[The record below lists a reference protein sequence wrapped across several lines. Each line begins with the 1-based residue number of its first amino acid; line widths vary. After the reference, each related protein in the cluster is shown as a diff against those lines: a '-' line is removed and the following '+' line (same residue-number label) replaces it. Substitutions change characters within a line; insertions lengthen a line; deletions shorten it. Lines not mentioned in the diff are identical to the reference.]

1 MITKTKPE
9 CETKLCYYDSASRP
23 NFFNGMLLTDDHLR
37 AEQEYHRE
45 ARKRFNRNLFGSG
58 IVCGLQ
64 VERQET
70 GLCIKVHPGAAID
83 CCGNLIEVCKCV
95 TIDLSKECKERY
107 GSDCI
112 PKSPD
117 PAEFEITKFLVLR
130 YVEKETDL
138 EPVLTPDNDCKSASD
153 KPDCQASK
161 IREGYCIELWD
172 NCPCPETYTEPTKDL
187 LAVLLESR
195 PAYPTTTTRPPTG
208 ANPTVP
214 TAPPEGTRRD
224 CIDLPLPCSDC
235 GCCESSNAV
244 GLAGLKIDCLNN
256 TVQIVNCPCRR
267 YVISPRMLAWLFSSL
282 QSKNYLPEGFE
293 TEYSRMDL
301 VTAHA
306 VATFASLEFNSQEV
320 QKIKPLVERVK
331 ALEKKQRILASQQPK
346 PVRTP
351 RSRKPPPTTTPPPG
365 P

>member
-9 CETKLCYYDSASRP
+9 CETKLCYYESATRTK
-23 NFFNGMLLTDDHLR
+23 FFHGMLLTDDHLR
-37 AEQEYHRE
+37 AEQDYHRE

-70 GLCIKVHPGAAID
+70 GLCIKVHPGAALD

-112 PKSPD
+112 PKSQD
-117 PAEFEITKFLVLR
+117 PKEFEITKYLVLR
-130 YVEKETDL
+130 YEEKETDL

-187 LAVLLESR
+187 AAVLRESR
-195 PAYPTTTTRPPTG
+195 GNQLQAATTPSPVGTNPQVPPAPLAEPRK
-208 ANPTVP
+208 
-214 TAPPEGTRRD
+214 D
-224 CIDLPLPCSDC
+224 CIDLPVPCSDC
-235 GCCESSNAV
+235 GCCESLSAV
-244 GLAGLKIDCLNN
+244 GLAELKIDCAKN
-256 TVQIVNCPCRR
+256 TVQIVNCTCRR
-267 YVISPRMLAWLFSSL
+267 YVISPRMLTWLLSSL
-282 QSKNYLPEGFE
+282 QSKNYLRKENADVYTLVG
-293 TEYSRMDL
+293 DL
-301 VTAHA
+301 PTAHLM
-306 VATFASLEFNSQEV
+306 ATALSHEANSSAILDHETR
-320 QKIKPLVERVK
+320 LA
-331 ALEKKQRILASQQPK
+331 ALEEKSKNQVRQPTK
-346 PVRTP
+346 PVGRV
-351 RSRKPPPTTTPPPG
+351 SSKKPPTPNP
-365 P
+365 

>member
-37 AEQEYHRE
+37 AEQDYHRE

-70 GLCIKVHPGAAID
+70 GLCIKVHPGAAMD

-112 PKSPD
+112 PKSQD

-138 EPVLTPDNDCKSASD
+138 EPVLSPDNDCKSAGD

-195 PAYPTTTTRPPTG
+195 PAYPTTTTPPPTG

-214 TAPPEGTRRD
+214 TAPPEGSRKD

-267 YVISPRMLAWLFSSL
+267 YVLSPRMLAWLFSSL
-282 QSKNYLPEGFE
+282 QSKKYLPKESAE
-293 TEYSRMDL
+293 VLQQVDRQ
-301 VTAHA
+301 TAQVLATALTHDENTKAIVSLGVRLTA
-306 VATFASLEFNSQEV
+306 VEARQRNPNPLATTRGRRAS
-320 QKIKPLVERVK
+320 KKPPAPSK
-331 ALEKKQRILASQQPK
+331 PPATPK
-346 PVRTP
+346 P
-351 RSRKPPPTTTPPPG
+351 G